1 VRTSATRAPIVTARF
16 PWGIALFGGQF
27 TTPYGTIFA
36 ASAVAM
42 LRIAILVL
50 VFRRAVVS
58 GLSERLNIRVRR
70 SGTGIVAR

>member
-1 VRTSATRAPIVTARF
+1 V
-16 PWGIALFGGQF
+16 GIALFGGQF

-42 LRIAILVL
+42 LPIAILVL

-58 GLSERLNIRVRR
+58 GLTAGAVK
-70 SGTGIVAR
+70 G